1 MSFILALVY
10 AAVAV
15 YVIWWALN
23 GAAKLDPGHGDH
35 SHHDAHA
42 DDTGGPDPASGKDED
57 DLTRIKGIGAV
68 ITAKLR
74 TLGFTSYE
82 QIASLTE
89 ADIEKINGSLNFKGR
104 IEREQWIQQAQE
116 ILSRRT

>member
-1 MSFILALVY
+1 MWRGTGDCDL
-10 AAVAV
+10 
-15 YVIWWALN
+15 W
-23 GAAKLDPGHGDH
+23 GA
-35 SHHDAHA
+35 
-42 DDTGGPDPASGKDED
+42 D
-57 DLTRIKGIGAV
+57 DLTQIRGIGAV

-89 ADIEKINGSLNFKGR
+89 ADIEKINESLNFKGR

-116 ILSRRT
+116 ILSKRG